1 MTVVAQDVAFSA
13 EVLLVPGS
21 QVLVFLSPA
30 MRLDARMQSASTEL
44 PS

>member
-1 MTVVAQDVAFSA
+1 MTVMAQDAGFQL

-30 MRLDARMQSASTEL
+30 MRLDTRMQGGSTEL